1 MGDSV
6 NLLSG
11 ERAATSLIRPIVEP
25 TRGRF
30 ETRLLSLRLVD
41 PGISRDR
48 TPTFLGREA
57 RLPLVL
63 YKDYTWS
70 EEADHER
77 NERCAARLV
86 GSSDN
91 AACGAAKVA
100 ATNTV
105 NNGAVMSIFAK
116 MLTFD
121 RKSGEQ
127 WKSPIPVSTSCK
139 AEILKTLS
147 NDTLMLT
154 DFRASLLRA
163 GCSNPSK

>member
-1 MGDSV
+1 MRGMNV
-6 NLLSG
+6 ALHGLLVLLTTLLVALPLFAQTLEQKRLMYTISP
-11 ERAATSLIRPIVEP
+11 EEKQCRVDRLKELMELVKAAKTEAEMDRYGMLAD
-25 TRGRF
+25 
-30 ETRLLSLRLVD
+30 ETRLN
-41 PGISRDR
+41 
-48 TPTFLGREA
+48 
-57 RLPLVL
+57 
-63 YKDYTWS
+63 K
-70 EEADHER
+70 
-77 NERCAARLV
+77 
-86 GSSDN
+86 
-91 AACGAAKVA
+91 ACAAKVA

-105 NNGAVMSIFAK
+105 NNGAVMSIFAE